1 MKTEMTL
8 YLNQLCEF
16 PVSMSLLEDL
26 IKAGTV
32 AAIIIDHQSIYQEIH
47 KHYDQIFSSVCMTL

>member
-1 MKTEMTL
+1 MRTEMNL
-8 YLNQLCEF
+8 YLNRLNF

-32 AAIIIDHQSIYQEIH
+32 AAIIIDHQSIHQEFIGIMI
-47 KHYDQIFSSVCMTL
+47 KFLV